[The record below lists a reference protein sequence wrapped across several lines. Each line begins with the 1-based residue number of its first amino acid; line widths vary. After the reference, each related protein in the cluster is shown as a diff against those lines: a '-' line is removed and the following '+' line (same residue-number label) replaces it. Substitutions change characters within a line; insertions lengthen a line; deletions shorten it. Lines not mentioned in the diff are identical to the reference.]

1 MCLVGKTGG
10 VRLVIVRF
18 FLFFFAIPFFFFGVN
33 KHDGLARQAA
43 VLGLSWF
50 FPLFHDKSRVHFPPP
65 QQVKQKVHVAKKTVD
80 PAFECKREQFRAVQ
94 KAVDKFTEATE
105 GQRKALRGVPAQSQ
119 ANPQ

>member
-1 MCLVGKTGG
+1 MCV
-10 VRLVIVRF
+10 F
-18 FLFFFAIPFFFFGVN
+18 PFFFAIPFFFFFFFGVN

-80 PAFECKREQFRAVQ
+80 PAFERKREQFRVVQ